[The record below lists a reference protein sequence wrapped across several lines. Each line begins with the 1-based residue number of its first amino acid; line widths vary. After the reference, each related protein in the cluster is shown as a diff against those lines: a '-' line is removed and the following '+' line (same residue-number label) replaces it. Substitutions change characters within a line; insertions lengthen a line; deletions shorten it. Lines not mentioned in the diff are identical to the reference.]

1 MDKKDLTYD
10 IPVRYFD
17 IDTNNHVNNSVYFTY
32 MEEARTK
39 LMFKEFL
46 VYHENGIGFV
56 VTEAKCKYKKP
67 ITIQDTVSI
76 KVSVENIK
84 SISFDIKYLFLDLS
98 GELYAEGSTRLA
110 CIDIKTQK
118 LIRLPKEMINS
129 LQSFVD

>member
-1 MDKKDLTYD
+1 MDKNDFTYN

-17 IDTNNHVNNSVYFTY
+17 LDTNNHVNNSVYFTY

-39 LMFKEFL
+39 LMLKEFL
-46 VYHENGIGFV
+46 GFLENGIGFV
-56 VTEAKCKYKKP
+56 VAEAKCKYKKP
-67 ITIQDTVSI
+67 IRIQDRVSI

-84 SISFDIKYLFLDLS
+84 GISFDIKYLFIDLS
-98 GELYAEGSTRLA
+98 GKLYAEGSTRLA

-129 LQSFVD
+129 LQLLV